1 MKCRFRWR
9 WRVGREKQKN
19 IWWEHDTEKKDQ
31 DVGTGPFNKPLRVRG
46 SLVNA

>member
-1 MKCRFRWR
+1 MEME
-9 WRVGREKQKN
+9 GRTREAKE